1 MSRRLLIV
9 PDGDR
14 VEQWLLEEAQ
24 RSEFVDLRDVWTV
37 AQLLQALEPASFAQR
52 APADPLWVRMV
63 VGKLAGEHA
72 GVFGPSAHSAEF
84 AAQVQEVFTHLRG
97 QGATARLLEEAAG
110 ALEGAPRVS
119 ERARAI
125 ASLWRAVDAQLDEA
139 KRVDVGEW
147 WRLAAERLE
156 AQGLPASMRVFS
168 SIEIRFVHDVT
179 PARLAVFEALARAC
193 QQQSTAF
200 AWRWPGSGEVA
211 CDAFVVEAV
220 RAAESRWAGLEAEL
234 SADLSGAPLAW
245 VAPALFAGGLPSEA
259 PELSAFCAPSQ
270 REEIREIARRVRRLV
285 TAGVPPETICIA
297 WRELAEDTELVVEA
311 LSDVGVPV
319 RARRGVP
326 LTQSPQGRHALSLL
340 ELADDGFPADA
351 VAAVLESRAV
361 KVLSPEAAD
370 PRAAFREAGV
380 RDDRIGAVGE
390 QGAYAVRLG
399 AAIRRAQRDE
409 VPARS
414 LKLLLDAVETVRSVC
429 RAIPE
434 QGPAQEL
441 LDAWWD
447 AVSKLGLLQENEA
460 APGGDASPLLKAE
473 LDRALAREQAA
484 VEALATLLS
493 SLRESLKWSGL
504 GRRFMSRRDFA
515 RWVRVAAAELNLA
528 ARGPRAGAV
537 WLLDARELAGREF
550 AQVFVGGLVDG
561 RFPGRPSPQPLFSED
576 ERLAL
581 NQAAGRALF
590 RVTVGEGEIRLP
602 VRLAE
607 DRLLLHLA
615 LCSAA
620 SVTLSRA
627 RLDDGG
633 RELLPSPFLDGL
645 ARAVTGFVEEPIAR
659 SAVPRL
665 DDVQTESELR
675 ARVALETLSPAIT
688 RQSVP
693 DEGAFAVRAQ
703 VEHEPWFQLAQR
715 HSAMEQERLRFFSD
729 PSAPAGAFS
738 GRVEGGVLDALQ
750 PRLAF
755 DAAHPVAAH
764 ELQEWGTC
772 AFRGLSTM
780 VMGLRAGESAGEEID
795 SRTRGNFW
803 HEALAEVVEELA
815 RTGLLGKDESVVR
828 PLVERAVEKAAEK
841 TEGKSSTGHPALW
854 ALAKSWAVTVVVR
867 LVTSANVTP
876 FGLARPKHFEVP
888 FGTSRSPEALREVKV
903 PAARSGERDVF
914 LTGRIDR
921 VDVGS
926 GAAGVVDYKTSVK
939 RNVSKDFLVREFQM
953 AFYLLAVKSLVPDA
967 VPNGAWHAVG
977 RNQLTTLTSA
987 VRGLALSDV
996 LATDEF
1002 TRARLAGEEKPNL
1015 ANAVFGLVG
1024 KLRAGDFSARPVD
1037 CEYCDLK
1044 AVCRISERRLP
1055 EEKR

>member
-1 MSRRLLIV
+1 M
-9 PDGDR
+9 
-14 VEQWLLEEAQ
+14 
-24 RSEFVDLRDVWTV
+24 
-37 AQLLQALEPASFAQR
+37 
-52 APADPLWVRMV
+52 
-63 VGKLAGEHA
+63 
-72 GVFGPSAHSAEF
+72 
-84 AAQVQEVFTHLRG
+84 
-97 QGATARLLEEAAG
+97 
-110 ALEGAPRVS
+110 
-119 ERARAI
+119 
-125 ASLWRAVDAQLDEA
+125 
-139 KRVDVGEW
+139 
-147 WRLAAERLE
+147 
-156 AQGLPASMRVFS
+156 
-168 SIEIRFVHDVT
+168 
-179 PARLAVFEALARAC
+179 
-193 QQQSTAF
+193 
-200 AWRWPGSGEVA
+200 
-211 CDAFVVEAV
+211 
-220 RAAESRWAGLEAEL
+220 
-234 SADLSGAPLAW
+234 
-245 VAPALFAGGLPSEA
+245 
-259 PELSAFCAPSQ
+259 
-270 REEIREIARRVRRLV
+270 
-285 TAGVPPETICIA
+285 
-297 WRELAEDTELVVEA
+297 
-311 LSDVGVPV
+311 
-319 RARRGVP
+319 
-326 LTQSPQGRHALSLL
+326 
-340 ELADDGFPADA
+340 
-351 VAAVLESRAV
+351 
-361 KVLSPEAAD
+361 
-370 PRAAFREAGV
+370 
-380 RDDRIGAVGE
+380 
-390 QGAYAVRLG
+390 
-399 AAIRRAQRDE
+399 
-409 VPARS
+409 
-414 LKLLLDAVETVRSVC
+414 
-429 RAIPE
+429 
-434 QGPAQEL
+434 
-441 LDAWWD
+441 
-447 AVSKLGLLQENEA
+447 
-460 APGGDASPLLKAE
+460 
-473 LDRALAREQAA
+473 
-484 VEALATLLS
+484 
-493 SLRESLKWSGL
+493 
-504 GRRFMSRRDFA
+504 
-515 RWVRVAAAELNLA
+515 
-528 ARGPRAGAV
+528 
-537 WLLDARELAGREF
+537 
-550 AQVFVGGLVDG
+550 
-561 RFPGRPSPQPLFSED
+561 
-576 ERLAL
+576 
-581 NQAAGRALF
+581 F

-729 PSAPAGAFS
+729 PTAPAGAFS

-803 HEALAEVVEELA
+803 HEALAEVVEELS

-888 FGTSRSPEALREVKV
+888 FGTSRSPEPLREVKV
-903 PAARSGERDVF
+903 PAARSGERDVY

-921 VDVGS
+921 VDVGN

-953 AFYLLAVKSLVPDA
+953 AFYLLAVKSLVPEA